1 MSYKRLIMLWV
12 VLLLLPSFIG
22 IVVLGVVKVYAQ
34 QQANL
39 TDAELEPVTKH
50 AIKGRR
56 LQEDI
61 RKLQEKINAMPEVK
75 HVQEFQK
82 QLQDEETTLSK
93 SILKAHK
100 LDDGKHVVD
109 FQQGRIVEQQQPP
122 PPAKTEEK
130 K

>member
-1 MSYKRLIMLWV
+1 MKKLIGMWLV
-12 VLLLLPSFIG
+12 LVLLNIAVFL
-22 IVVLGVVKVYAQ
+22 VAQ
-34 QQANL
+34 STNL

-109 FQQGRIVEQQQPP
+109 FQQGRIVEQAPP
-122 PPAKTEEK
+122 PKPPTK
-130 K
+130 

>member
-1 MSYKRLIMLWV
+1 MITRITLL
-12 VLLLLPSFIG
+12 VLLFLGTLSFLASQT
-22 IVVLGVVKVYAQ
+22 V
-34 QQANL
+34 ANL

-61 RKLQEKINAMPEVK
+61 RKLQEKINTMPEVK

-82 QLQDEETTLSK
+82 QLQDEETLLSK

-109 FQQGRIVEQQQPP
+109 FQQGRIVEQQPP
-122 PPAKTEEK
+122 PKSAEK